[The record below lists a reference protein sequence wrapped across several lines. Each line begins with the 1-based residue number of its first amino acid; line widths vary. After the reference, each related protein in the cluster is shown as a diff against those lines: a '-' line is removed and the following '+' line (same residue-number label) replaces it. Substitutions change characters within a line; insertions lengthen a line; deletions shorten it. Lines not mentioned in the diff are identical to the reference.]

1 MDDKEIIEAAK
12 HCTTGD
18 CETCKLCDCDC
29 ECSLLFAKFIA
40 ENFEE
45 KEPAP
50 SANDTSSEN
59 KTLQLNDSTKNR
71 ICQAFKEAD
80 RACQNILESYSNMSD
95 EEQKAF
101 DLGEI
106 YRDMLTVKDELEEL
120 KAGEHND

>member
-45 KEPAP
+45 KEPTPAE
-50 SANDTSSEN
+50 AETSSEN
-59 KTLQLNDSTKNR
+59 NILQVNDTANLK
-71 ICQAFKEAD
+71 ICQEKIADIKENLLLIYED
-80 RACQNILESYSNMSD
+80 LTY
-95 EEQKAF
+95 EEQKAWE
-101 DLGEI
+101 LGEI
-106 YRDMLTVKDELEEL
+106 FNQIINIL
-120 KAGEHND
+120 KAGEENG